1 MRLRDHL
8 LRIVGLGT
16 MADDL
21 DERVAE
27 AAKGST
33 AIHVRVARI
42 ERRMDEVEA
51 AVGIR
56 EDASRGRTT

>member
-1 MRLRDHL
+1 
-8 LRIVGLGT
+8 